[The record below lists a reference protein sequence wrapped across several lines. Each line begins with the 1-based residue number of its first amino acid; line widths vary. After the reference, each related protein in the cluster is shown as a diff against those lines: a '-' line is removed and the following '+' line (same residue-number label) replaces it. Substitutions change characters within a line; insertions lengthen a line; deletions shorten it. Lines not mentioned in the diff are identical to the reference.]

1 MKLIP
6 IVDADIKLEGDAEY
20 LALTGFNKQ
29 EVVDAQMLAG
39 ITLAEACL
47 VFMTLKTCCTVEE
60 MMVFWRCILGQHRIS
75 HGSVHARFIGAL
87 SLLNDKLEFTPEIAD
102 EVECRLFPEA
112 WGLVDT
118 FPAGC
123 RGRPKGYSGKAGSR

>member
-1 MKLIP
+1 MKLIS

-20 LALTGFNKQ
+20 LALTGFTKQ
-29 EVVDAQMLAG
+29 EVVDAQMLTG

-87 SLLNDKLEFTPEIAD
+87 SLLNDKLRRERSETKLTKALSTRCRRTKTSLNARPGRGVGRNTPWS
-102 EVECRLFPEA
+102 L
-112 WGLVDT
+112 
-118 FPAGC
+118 
-123 RGRPKGYSGKAGSR
+123 